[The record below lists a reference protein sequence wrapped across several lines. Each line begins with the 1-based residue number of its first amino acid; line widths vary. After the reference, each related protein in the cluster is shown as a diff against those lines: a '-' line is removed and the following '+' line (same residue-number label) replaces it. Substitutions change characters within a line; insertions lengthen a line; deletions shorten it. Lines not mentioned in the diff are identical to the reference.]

1 MEKIF
6 KCYGPE
12 MCGLGASPEMQ
23 VTEYEAALE
32 EINQQIFHEG
42 DVNCRSLSIW
52 DIRISSVDLM
62 FMIMKNYLD
71 AGWSDIWYAP
81 DYDSNSGEFCGVD
94 FIFCKSA
101 AASNVIKERIEQN
114 ETFFWYKYH
123 KEN

>member
-6 KCYGPE
+6 KCFGPE

-23 VTEYEAALE
+23 VVEYEAALE
-32 EINQQIFHEG
+32 EINRQIFHEG
-42 DVNCRSLSIW
+42 DANCRSLSIW
-52 DIRISSVDLM
+52 DIHISSVDLM

-81 DYDSNSGEFCGVD
+81 DYDSGEFCGAD

-101 AASNVIKERIEQN
+101 AASNVIKERVEQD
-114 ETFFWYKYH
+114 ETSFWYKYH